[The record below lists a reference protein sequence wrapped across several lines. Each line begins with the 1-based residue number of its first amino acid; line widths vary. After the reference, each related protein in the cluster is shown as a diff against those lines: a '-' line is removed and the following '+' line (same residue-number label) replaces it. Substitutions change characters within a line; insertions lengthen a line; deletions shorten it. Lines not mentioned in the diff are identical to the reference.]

1 MVLGGWSTLVIWA
14 FKQYQGPSNSCFPT
28 VLQEGHKEELREAQ
42 AQQMRHAEYAS
53 RLEKVLICAFD
64 ILNVMLGS

>member
-14 FKQYQGPSNSCFPT
+14 FKQYQGLSNSCFPT

-53 RLEKVLICAFD
+53 RLEKVLICVFD

>member
-1 MVLGGWSTLVIWA
+1 M
-14 FKQYQGPSNSCFPT
+14 FPT

-53 RLEKVLICAFD
+53 RLEKVLICVVD
-64 ILNVMLGS
+64 ILNVMLSS